1 MISDIQEEHMQYKE
15 FVTSICH
22 MIQERLGPDITVR
35 LQDILKNNDTHLDGL
50 TILSDGCN
58 LSPTIYL
65 NSYFPQYRDGRS
77 LSDICGEIETIY
89 RENRPGGSVDLSFFT
104 DYDKVKSRIIF
115 RLINYER
122 NRSLL
127 KSLPHC
133 RILDLA
139 IVFCCLV
146 DSRATASA
154 TILIHNHHLNYWKI
168 STADLYALARENT
181 PELLPHELKD
191 MKELL
196 TELFG
201 EEVLPP
207 ASESQNPP
215 APMYVLSNRY
225 RLNGSICILYPD
237 VLKEF
242 AGCIGSDFYILPS
255 SVHEVLL
262 LPAAGDHSRDE
273 LAGMVQTVNQGQLSG
288 AEILSDHVYYYS
300 RKTGEITM

>member
-1 MISDIQEEHMQYKE
+1 
-15 FVTSICH
+15 
-22 MIQERLGPDITVR
+22 
-35 LQDILKNNDTHLDGL
+35 
-50 TILSDGCN
+50 
-58 LSPTIYL
+58 
-65 NSYFPQYRDGRS
+65 
-77 LSDICGEIETIY
+77 
-89 RENRPGGSVDLSFFT
+89 
-104 DYDKVKSRIIF
+104 
-115 RLINYER
+115 
-122 NRSLL
+122 
-127 KSLPHC
+127 
-133 RILDLA
+133 
-139 IVFCCLV
+139 
-146 DSRATASA
+146 
-154 TILIHNHHLNYWKI
+154 
-168 STADLYALARENT
+168 
-181 PELLPHELKD
+181 